1 MQVKEIVCG
10 YQDTEGFREGSKK
23 YQNFTFEGEG
33 GEAKTGRNTDYVLHQ
48 PAVDDSLHS
57 QPCLKLLL
65 CKCFKRDN

>member
-57 QPCLKLLL
+57 
-65 CKCFKRDN
+65 